1 LLKITATAN
10 SNIALIKYWGKRDLN
25 LNLPAVG
32 SISITL
38 DGLSTTTTVCFDPTL
53 KQDQFTLNGNDTDSA
68 TTRRVSNFLNLIR
81 SEAKITTCAKIESR
95 NNFPTAA
102 GLASSASAFAA
113 LATAASW
120 SAGLNP
126 ENKKLSEW
134 ARRGSGSAARSI
146 FGGYVE
152 MYKGQLTD
160 GSDAIAEP
168 LADKNF
174 WDLRLVI
181 AITSELQKETGS
193 THGMNLSEKSSLYYP
208 SWVDN
213 AESDLAEMRA
223 ALLAK
228 DFEKVGELSEYSCL
242 KMHALAQ
249 SGRPGIV
256 YWNGAT
262 VEIMQTVRNLRKQGI
277 PSYFTIDAG
286 PQVKVLCLPENEY
299 FVRQTIEAVPGVL
312 RTIQTRPGDGVSVL
326 EESQ

>member
-1 LLKITATAN
+1 MLKVTATAN
-10 SNIALIKYWGKRDLN
+10 SNIALIKYWGKRNPD

-38 DGLSTTTTVCFDPTL
+38 DGLSTSTSVGFDPAL
-53 KQDQFTLNGNDTDSA
+53 KQDLLILNGEIADSK
-68 TTRRVSNFLNLIR
+68 TTNRVSKFLNLIR
-81 SEAKITTCAKIESR
+81 IKANISTFAQVNSS

-113 LATAASW
+113 LATAASRA
-120 SAGLNP
+120 AGLNP

-146 FGGYVE
+146 FGGFVE
-152 MYKGQLTD
+152 MHRGQLAD

-168 LADKNF
+168 LADKDF

-181 AITSELQKETGS
+181 AITSEQPKETGS
-193 THGMNLSEKSSLYYP
+193 THGMNLSEKSSPYYP
-208 SWVDN
+208 IWVDT

-228 DFEKVGELSEYSCL
+228 NFEKVGELSEYSCL

-256 YWNGAT
+256 YWNGTT
-262 VEIMQTVRNLRKQGI
+262 VEVIQAVRSIRRKGI
-277 PSYFTIDAG
+277 PAYFTIDAG
-286 PQVKVLCLPENEY
+286 PQVKVLCLPEHEEV
-299 FVRQTIEAVPGVL
+299 VRDTLEAMPGVL
-312 RTIQTRPGDGVSVL
+312 RTIQSRPGNGVSI
-326 EESQ
+326 EEVFQ